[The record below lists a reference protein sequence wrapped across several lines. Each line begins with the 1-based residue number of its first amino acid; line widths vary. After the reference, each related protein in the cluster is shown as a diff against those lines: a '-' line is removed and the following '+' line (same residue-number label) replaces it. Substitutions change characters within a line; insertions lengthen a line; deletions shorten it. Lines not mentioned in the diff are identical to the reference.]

1 MCDEDPLQKRENR
14 FPQCTG
20 YGRRRQW
27 FPCLTGGPFPGR
39 PAAGR
44 EKEGLLPCCRSALEE
59 NTRQHGSG
67 QAARWGQGYF
77 GEPAFTFKVSGSMS
91 RR

>member
-1 MCDEDPLQKRENR
+1 MVPLPDRRPVPGQA
-14 FPQCTG
+14 C
-20 YGRRRQW
+20 GRQGK
-27 FPCLTGGPFPGR
+27 GGP
-39 PAAGR
+39 PA
-44 EKEGLLPCCRSALEE
+44 LLPFRIGGEYDSTAV
-59 NTRQHGSG
+59 G